1 MSSAAVA
8 ETVRELNDLNSLDDA
23 VLQEVFGAC
32 LRAYSARSEA
42 LATHLPPYLPT
53 AGVTPTHA
61 IRAAA
66 GLLREADI
74 TSFDLAMM
82 FNV

>member
-1 MSSAAVA
+1 MTSVAVDEA
-8 ETVRELNDLNSLDDA
+8 IRELSDLETLDNA
-23 VLQEVFGAC
+23 TLQALFGAC
-32 LRAYSARSEA
+32 LRAYSNRSEE
-42 LATHLPPYLPT
+42 LGTHVPPYLP
-53 AGVTPTHA
+53 ASGITPTHA